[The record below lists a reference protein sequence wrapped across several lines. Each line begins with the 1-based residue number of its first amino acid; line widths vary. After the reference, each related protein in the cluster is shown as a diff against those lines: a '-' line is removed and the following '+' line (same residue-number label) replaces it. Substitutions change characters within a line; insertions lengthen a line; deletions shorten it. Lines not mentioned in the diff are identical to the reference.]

1 MLLSAAA
8 LSMPLAA
15 EIVSMTVPTGMPYWS
30 SVALLS
36 YRVLRI
42 CSQNME
48 LKHWLP
54 LLQSFH
60 HICYAKQE
68 TTCAYMCTHDALSCT
83 RMCLIQQQEKRL
95 QMAPK

>member
-1 MLLSAAA
+1 MLLSADA

-15 EIVSMTVPTGMPYWS
+15 EMVSMTVPTGMPYWS

-42 CSQNME
+42 CSQSME

-54 LLQSFH
+54 LLQSFLADLL
-60 HICYAKQE
+60 CQVRNNMFL
-68 TTCAYMCTHDALSCT
+68 YMY
-83 RMCLIQQQEKRL
+83 I
-95 QMAPK
+95 